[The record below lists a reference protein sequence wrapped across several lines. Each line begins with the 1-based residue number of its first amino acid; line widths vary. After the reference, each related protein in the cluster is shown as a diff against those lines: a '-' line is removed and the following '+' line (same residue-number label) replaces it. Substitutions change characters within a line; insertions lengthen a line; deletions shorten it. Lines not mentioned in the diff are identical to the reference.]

1 MPDCLPTDTPF
12 DHGLRR
18 PAIVRAVLTDIFHGN
33 LRAGQRLVTETLAN
47 RFGVSHT
54 PIREALIELRGIGV
68 VDLLPNRGAVVREVT
83 ARDVREVCAV
93 RKVLECEAVRGA
105 ARRADRSRVAALD
118 VDIRDL
124 AASPADPEAVERA
137 RDLDSRLHDLI
148 RESCGN
154 AFLVAELARL
164 KTLFRTFRDV
174 TWDLE
179 LARHDFHRLAVE
191 AREHLAITAALLAG
205 DAKAAVRAMAAHI
218 RSGVTYW
225 TQVTAN
231 LTKLPREENQLPRE
245 ENHRGSLR

>member
-1 MPDCLPTDTPF
+1 MPDCPSLETPF

-68 VDLLPNRGAVVREVT
+68 VDLLPNRGAVVRKVT
-83 ARDVREVCAV
+83 ARDVREVCQV

-105 ARRADRSRVAALD
+105 ARRADRATVKALVA
-118 VDIRDL
+118 DIRDL
-124 AASPADPEAVERA
+124 AASPADSTAVARA
-137 RDLDSRLHDLI
+137 RELDNRLHDLI

-154 AFLVAELARL
+154 SFLVAELARL
-164 KTLFRTFRDV
+164 RTLFRTFRDV

-179 LARHDFHRLAVE
+179 LARRDFHRIAVE
-191 AREHLAITAALLAG
+191 AREHLAITGALLAG
-205 DAKAAVRAMAAHI
+205 DANAATRAMAAHI

-231 LTKLPREENQLPRE
+231 LTELPGEENATATR
-245 ENHRGSLR
+245 R

>member
-1 MPDCLPTDTPF
+1 M
-12 DHGLRR
+12 
-18 PAIVRAVLTDIFHGN
+18 
-33 LRAGQRLVTETLAN
+33 TETLAN

-68 VDLLPNRGAVVREVT
+68 IDLLPNRGAVVRKVT
-83 ARDVREVCAV
+83 ARDVREVCSV

-105 ARRADRSRVAALD
+105 AKRADRARVEILD
-118 VDIRDL
+118 GDIRDL
-124 AASPADPEAVERA
+124 AAMPPAPKAVAQA
-137 RDLDSRLHDLI
+137 RELDSRLHDLV

-154 AFLVAELARL
+154 SFLIAELERL

-179 LARHDFHRLAVE
+179 LARRDFHRIAVE
-191 AREHLAITAALLAG
+191 AREHLAITAALLSG
-205 DAKAAVRAMAAHI
+205 DSKAANRAMTTHI

-231 LTKLPREENQLPRE
+231 LTELPSETGAPV
-245 ENHRGSLR
+245 LRR